1 MVIACKQTL
10 LFGQAKRASR
20 ERASEGSSAPR
31 GFASRLR
38 VLTRP
43 ISLAQTGELAH
54 RLEWLER
61 WSCNSEGQ
69 IQFPP

>member
-10 LFGQAKRASR
+10 LFGQAKGASR
-20 ERASEGSSAPR
+20 ERASEGPSAPR
-31 GFASRLR
+31 GFASRSR

-54 RLEWLER
+54 RLEWLEH